1 MEPVFDHERLEVY
14 RLELAF
20 LAWSTELLK
29 DLRSVNSTM
38 FTEIRTQMERSS
50 LSSLLNTAEG
60 NGKRYKRLRAKF
72 FDDARGSAMESAS
85 CLDALVAIG
94 AAAQEN
100 ILPGKQMLIR
110 IVQMLTKLV
119 QLYEAESAREEQAEY
134 RVEHQFVDEDNV

>member
-1 MEPVFDHERLEVY
+1 MEPAFDHEKLEVY
-14 RLELAF
+14 QLELSF
-20 LAWSTELLK
+20 LTWSTELLK
-29 DLRSVNSTM
+29 GLRSMNSTM

-72 FDDARGSAMESAS
+72 FDNARGSAMESAS

-94 AAAQEN
+94 ATTRES
-100 ILPGKQMLIR
+100 IGPGKQMLLR

-119 QLYEAESAREEQAEY
+119 QMYEADSVREEQTEY
-134 RVEHQFVDEDNV
+134 RVEGEYRYGDEA

>member
-1 MEPVFDHERLEVY
+1 MDPVFDHEKLEVY
-14 RLELAF
+14 QLELSF
-20 LAWSTELLK
+20 LTWSTELLK
-29 DLRSVNSTM
+29 ELRSMNSTM

-94 AAAQEN
+94 ATTRDA
-100 ILPGKQMLIR
+100 IGPGKQMLIR

-119 QLYEAESAREEQAEY
+119 QMYEADSVREEPTEY
-134 RVEHQFVDEDNV
+134 RVDSEFRYGDDV